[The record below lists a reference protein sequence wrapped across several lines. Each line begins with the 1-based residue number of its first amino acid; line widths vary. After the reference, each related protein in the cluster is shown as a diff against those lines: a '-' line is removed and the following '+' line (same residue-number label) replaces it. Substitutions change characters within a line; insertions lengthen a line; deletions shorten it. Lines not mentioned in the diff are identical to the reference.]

1 MASKSSE
8 SRHDPPRSFGATS
21 CPPCQSSV
29 THGSLAWK
37 ILILSCSFISGY
49 IYSSVSI
56 YLSRFNNQTVMV
68 VPVVES

>member
-21 CPPCQSSV
+21 RPPCQSSV

-37 ILILSCSFISGY
+37 ILILSCSFSLGISTA
-49 IYSSVSI
+49 VSPSI
-56 YLSRFNNQTVMV
+56 SLQTVMV
-68 VPVVES
+68 VPVVE